1 MNQDV
6 VVSLTMDAI
15 SVAMKIALPMLMAG
29 LVVGLI
35 VSVFQAVTQI
45 QEQTLAFIPKV
56 VALVAIIA
64 IFGPWMLGQ
73 LETYTTALWA
83 SIPQMVG
90 PTQ

>member
-15 SVAMKIALPMLMAG
+15 SIAMKIALPMLMAG

-35 VSVFQAVTQI
+35 VSIFQSVTQI
-45 QEQTLAFIPKV
+45 QEQTLAFIPKIA
-56 VALVAIIA
+56 ALIA
-64 IFGPWMLGQ
+64 VMVLFGPWMLGQ
-73 LETYTTALWA
+73 LELYTTSLWT

-90 PTQ
+90 P